1 MTPKKN
7 FKLMNNSVFVKAI
20 ENARK
25 YRLIKKKKKGTIWCW
40 NQIIIQQNFY
50 LIISS
55 RNENNTDTHEQSSL
69 LRLINIRIRQNSNV

>member
-25 YRLIKKKKKGTIWCW
+25 YRLIKKKKKGTIWC
-40 NQIIIQQNFY
+40 
-50 LIISS
+50 
-55 RNENNTDTHEQSSL
+55 
-69 LRLINIRIRQNSNV
+69 

>member
-1 MTPKKN
+1 
-7 FKLMNNSVFVKAI
+7 MNNSVFVKAI

-25 YRLIKKKKKGTIWCW
+25 YRLIKKKKKGTIWCQ